1 MGAGVVVLRE
11 GFEASLVVGVVL
23 AFLDRTGRREGFA
36 TVWAGVAA
44 AVAISVAAGIVLFAI
59 GSELE
64 GTAGAVFEGAA
75 AITAAGLLTWMIFW
89 MRRQAR
95 TIRKEIEGRVT
106 TALAQ
111 GSAVGLAAVAF
122 VGVLREGVETALF
135 LFSTT
140 EESSPVVSFV
150 GGLVGLVLAIAL
162 GYAFYR
168 GSSRL
173 NLRLF
178 FQFTSA
184 VLLVFAAWLLAK
196 GLEELAEGGVI
207 PESEGLLWGAFA
219 ALAAP
224 TLYFFFRKPKPRASQ
239 AA

>member
-1 MGAGVVVLRE
+1 MGAGVVALRE
-11 GFEASLVVGVVL
+11 GFEASLVVGIVL
-23 AFLDRTGRREGFA
+23 AFLDRTGRRDGFS

-44 AVAISVAAGIVLFAI
+44 AVAISVAAGVVLFTI
-59 GSELE
+59 GAELD
-64 GTAGAVFEGAA
+64 GTAGAVFEGSA
-75 AITAAGLLTWMIFW
+75 AILAAVLLTWMIFW

-95 TIRKEIEGRVT
+95 SIRKEIEGRVS

-111 GSAVGLAAVAF
+111 GSAVGLAAIAF

-150 GGLVGLVLAIAL
+150 GGLIGLSLAVLL

-173 NLRLF
+173 NLRIF
-178 FQFTSA
+178 FQATSF
-184 VLLVFAAWLLAK
+184 LLLLFAAWLLTK
-196 GLEELAEGGVI
+196 GLHELSEGGVI
-207 PESEGLLWGAFA
+207 PESEPLLFGAFA

-224 TLYFFFRKPKPRASQ
+224 TLYFFFRSPKQIARS
-239 AA
+239 

>member
-23 AFLDRTGRREGFA
+23 AFLDRTGRRDGFN
-36 TVWAGVAA
+36 TVWLGVAA
-44 AVAISVAAGIVLFAI
+44 AVAISVAAGIVLFTI
-59 GSELE
+59 GAELD
-64 GTAGAVFEGAA
+64 GAAGAVFEGSA
-75 AITAAGLLTWMIFW
+75 AITAAALLTWMIFW

-95 TIRKEIEGRVT
+95 SIRKEIEGRVS

-111 GSAVGLAAVAF
+111 GSAVGLAAIAF
-122 VGVLREGVETALF
+122 IGVLREGVETALF

-140 EESSPVVSFV
+140 EASSPVVSFV
-150 GGLVGLVLAIAL
+150 GGLIGLSLAVVL

-173 NLRLF
+173 NLKLF
-178 FQFTSA
+178 FQATS
-184 VLLVFAAWLLAK
+184 VLLLLFAAWLLTK
-196 GLEELAEGGVI
+196 GLDELSEGGVI
-207 PESEGLLWGAFA
+207 PKSELLLFGAFA

-224 TLYFFFRKPKPRASQ
+224 TLYFFFRTPSAQPRT
-239 AA
+239 

>member
-11 GFEASLVVGVVL
+11 GFEASLVVGIVL
-23 AFLDRTGRREGFA
+23 AFLERTGRRDGFN
-36 TVWAGVAA
+36 TVWLGVAA
-44 AVAISVAAGIVLFAI
+44 AVAISVAAGVILFTI
-59 GSELE
+59 GAELE
-64 GTAGAVFEGAA
+64 GTAGAVFEGSA
-75 AITAAGLLTWMIFW
+75 AIAAAGLLTWMIFW

-95 TIRKEIEGRVT
+95 SIRKEIEGRVT
-106 TALAQ
+106 AALAQ
-111 GSAVGLAAVAF
+111 GSALGLAAIAF

-140 EESSPVVSFV
+140 EQSSPVISLF
-150 GGLVGLVLAIAL
+150 GGLIGLALAILL

-178 FQFTSA
+178 FQATS
-184 VLLVFAAWLLAK
+184 VLLLLFAAWLLTK
-196 GLEELAEGGVI
+196 GLDELSEGGVI
-207 PESEGLLWGAFA
+207 PQNEPLLFAAFA

-224 TLYFFFRKPKPRASQ
+224 TLYFFFRKPRQSAH
-239 AA
+239 A

>member
-11 GFEASLVVGVVL
+11 GFEASLVVGIVL
-23 AFLDRTGRREGFA
+23 AFLDRTGRRDGFN

-44 AVAISVAAGIVLFAI
+44 AVAISVAAGVVLFTI
-59 GSELE
+59 GAELE
-64 GTAGAVFEGAA
+64 GTAAAFFEGSA
-75 AITAAGLLTWMIFW
+75 AILAAGLLTWMIFW
-89 MRRQAR
+89 MRGQAR
-95 TIRKEIEGRVT
+95 SIRKDIEGRVS

-111 GSAVGLAAVAF
+111 GSAIGLAAIAF

-140 EESSPVVSFV
+140 EESTPVVSFV
-150 GGLVGLVLAIAL
+150 GGMIGLVLAVVL

-178 FQFTSA
+178 FQATS
-184 VLLVFAAWLLAK
+184 VLLLLFAAWLLTK

-207 PESEGLLWGAFA
+207 PENEALLVGAFA

-224 TLYFFFRKPKPRASQ
+224 TLYFFFRKPQPKKQPA
-239 AA
+239 

>member
-11 GFEASLVVGVVL
+11 GFEASLVVGIVL
-23 AFLDRTGRREGFA
+23 AFLDRTGRRDGFN

-44 AVAISVAAGIVLFAI
+44 AVAISVAAGVVLFTI
-59 GSELE
+59 GAELE
-64 GTAGAVFEGAA
+64 GTAAAFFEGSA
-75 AITAAGLLTWMIFW
+75 AILAAGLLTGMIFW
-89 MRRQAR
+89 MRGQAR
-95 TIRKEIEGRVT
+95 SIRKDIEGRVS

-111 GSAVGLAAVAF
+111 GSAIGLAAIAF

-140 EESSPVVSFV
+140 EESTPVVSFV
-150 GGLVGLVLAIAL
+150 GGMIGLVLAVVL

-178 FQFTSA
+178 FQATS
-184 VLLVFAAWLLAK
+184 VLLLLFAAWLLTK

-207 PESEGLLWGAFA
+207 PENEALLVGAFA

-224 TLYFFFRKPKPRASQ
+224 TLYFFFRKPQPKKQPA
-239 AA
+239 